1 MQSGEVVVWGVGSS
15 DGVREKEE
23 EEESECG
30 RVTVSMEEG
39 GERGG
44 EERKSDR
51 GTSLQLNGE
60 LDNSLQYA
68 CSTSYLVILPQ

>member
-30 RVTVSMEEG
+30 RVTVAMEEG

-51 GTSLQLNGE
+51 GEEVTSLQLNGE
-60 LDNSLQYA
+60 LTT
-68 CSTSYLVILPQ
+68 TSSMHAVLPI